1 MQLKNAFTIDWSS
14 IGYRL
19 KVDII
24 ITSLI
29 RPVKCKV
36 MPKDKREAS
45 TGQTVTKFYLESL
58 KSA

>member
-36 MPKDKREAS
+36 KPKDK
-45 TGQTVTKFYLESL
+45 
-58 KSA
+58 